1 MGPYA
6 GQVISAMNINCVSQ
20 DEIGKISA
28 ARTAIETIL
37 PIPFQQLYIKI
48 WEKTSNSFLGAV
60 FMLSGGAAV
69 IAAILTG
76 YIHFSLKGKTFAQV
90 TARGAGRIN
99 ENEEKSIQ
107 VAGAAKRFGFK
118 ISSL

>member
-1 MGPYA
+1 
-6 GQVISAMNINCVSQ
+6 MNINCVSP

-28 ARTAIETIL
+28 ARTAIETVL

-48 WEKTSNSFLGAV
+48 WEETSTSFPGAV
-60 FMLSGGAAV
+60 FLLSGGAAA
-69 IAAILTG
+69 IATILGG
-76 YIHFSLKGKTFAQV
+76 YIHFSLKGKTFADV

-99 ENEEKSIQ
+99 EGEEKSIR
-107 VAGAAKRFGFK
+107 VAAEEAKIFGFK